1 MPCGITTIYIILRSR
16 AKVKTFLKIFA
27 LKRNFVSFIQFKE
40 VFFVFYDNLK
50 SLCDSK
56 GIKITTVVTECGG
69 ALGSIS
75 KWRNGA
81 NPNSDIVIKL
91 SLHLGVT
98 TDYLLLGKSIG
109 NSELTNDE
117 QELLENYR
125 KLDDGRK
132 KEISEKIKEQ
142 NDSIKDEVYTELS
155 KIITSL
161 PLRERSKLI
170 AMIYDCDEQYR
181 KYGSMQMPQATDLPV
196 SERQLLDVFR
206 QFNDY
211 EQAKVLERI
220 KEWLDVKHRREH
232 TNSQRTAET
241 QTPKPEFSAQT
252 RIVARS
258 FDGTYES
265 RLATPEE
272 LEKMKLLKDA
282 PEPEY

>member
-132 KEISEKIKEQ
+132 KEISEKIKVQ
-142 NDSIKDEVYTELS
+142 SDNITVKDEVYEELS

-181 KYGSMQMPQATDLPV
+181 KYGSMQMPQTTDLPV
-196 SERQLLDVFR
+196 SERQLLETFR

-220 KEWLDVKHRREH
+220 KEWLDVKHRREQINKQKIVGIQIARRNDG
-232 TNSQRTAET
+232 TSSGQMPLTAEEAE
-241 QTPKPEFSAQT
+241 KIAE
-252 RIVARS
+252 
-258 FDGTYES
+258 
-265 RLATPEE
+265 LPEE
-272 LEKMKLLKDA
+272 TNF
-282 PEPEY
+282 

>member
-1 MPCGITTIYIILRSR
+1 M
-16 AKVKTFLKIFA
+16 
-27 LKRNFVSFIQFKE
+27 
-40 VFFVFYDNLK
+40 FYDNLK
-50 SLCDSK
+50 KICEKQNL
-56 GIKITTVVTECGG
+56 KITNIVIECGG
-69 ALGSIS
+69 APGSI
-75 KWRNGA
+75 NGWKKGSM
-81 NPNSDIVIKL
+81 PNSNIVVAL
-91 SLHLGVT
+91 AMRLNVS
-98 TDYLLLGKSIG
+98 TDYLLLGKEYQPNTNNNIAYG
-109 NSELTNDE
+109 NNSKVQINNDYA
-117 QELLENYR
+117 EN
-125 KLDDGRK
+125 
-132 KEISEKIKEQ
+132 EI
-142 NDSIKDEVYTELS
+142 YTELS

-181 KYGSMQMPQATDLPV
+181 KYGSMQMPQATDLPT
-196 SERQLLDVFR
+196 SERQLLETFR

-232 TNSQRTAET
+232 TDSQRATET

>member
-1 MPCGITTIYIILRSR
+1 M
-16 AKVKTFLKIFA
+16 
-27 LKRNFVSFIQFKE
+27 
-40 VFFVFYDNLK
+40 FYDNLK
-50 SLCDSK
+50 KICEKQNL
-56 GIKITTVVTECGG
+56 KITNIVIECGG
-69 ALGSIS
+69 APGSI
-75 KWRNGA
+75 NGWKKGSM
-81 NPNSDIVIKL
+81 PNSNIVVAL
-91 SLHLGVT
+91 AMRLNVS
-98 TDYLLLGKSIG
+98 TDYLLLGKEYQPNTNNNIAYG
-109 NSELTNDE
+109 NNSKVQINNDYA
-117 QELLENYR
+117 EN
-125 KLDDGRK
+125 
-132 KEISEKIKEQ
+132 EI
-142 NDSIKDEVYTELS
+142 YTELS

-181 KYGSMQMPQATDLPV
+181 KSGSMQIPQATDLPV
-196 SERQLLDVFR
+196 IERQLLETFR

-232 TNSQRTAET
+232 TDSQRATET

>member
-1 MPCGITTIYIILRSR
+1 M
-16 AKVKTFLKIFA
+16 
-27 LKRNFVSFIQFKE
+27 
-40 VFFVFYDNLK
+40 FYDNLK
-50 SLCDSK
+50 KICEKQNL
-56 GIKITTVVTECGG
+56 KITNIVIECGG
-69 ALGSIS
+69 APGSI
-75 KWRNGA
+75 NGWKKGSM
-81 NPNSDIVIKL
+81 PNSNIVVAL
-91 SLHLGVT
+91 AMRLNVS
-98 TDYLLLGKSIG
+98 TDYLLLGKEYQPNTNNNIAYG
-109 NSELTNDE
+109 NNSKVQINNDYA
-117 QELLENYR
+117 EN
-125 KLDDGRK
+125 
-132 KEISEKIKEQ
+132 EI
-142 NDSIKDEVYTELS
+142 YTELS

-181 KYGSMQMPQATDLPV
+181 KYGSMQMPQATDLPT
-196 SERQLLDVFR
+196 SERQLLETFR

-232 TNSQRTAET
+232 TDSQRATET
-241 QTPKPEFSAQT
+241 QTPKPEFSAKT

>member
-1 MPCGITTIYIILRSR
+1 MLMVDRINAL
-16 AKVKTFLKIFA
+16 AK
-27 LKRNFVSFIQFKE
+27 E
-40 VFFVFYDNLK
+40 
-50 SLCDSK
+50 K
-56 GIKITTVVTECGG
+56 GI
-69 ALGSIS
+69 SIS
-75 KWRNGA
+75 KVEKTVGLSNGVIGKWIKQ
-81 NPNSDIVIKL
+81 NPTCDKL
-91 SLHLGVT
+91 KLVADFFGVSL
-98 TDYLLLGKSIG
+98 DYLVYGKDDTTK
-109 NSELTNDE
+109 NKQLTNDE

-125 KLDDGRK
+125 KLDDNK
-132 KEISEKIKEQ
+132 KEEISKKIKEQ
-142 NDSIKDEVYTELS
+142 NDSIKDEVYEELS
-155 KIITSL
+155 KIIISL

-170 AMIYDCDEQYR
+170 SMIYDCEEQYR

-196 SERQLLDVFR
+196 IERQLLDVFR

-232 TNSQRTAET
+232 TDSQRATET